1 MIAHLQQST
10 GLPVWLIGTSRG
22 TESAASVAMHIRDTI
37 AGLALTS
44 TLTVPTAKGASVAG
58 MALGKIGVPTL
69 LVAHEH
75 DACWVTPPHD
85 AAWIGKRLINAP
97 QVTGEI
103 FQRWR
108 SSLLAALWCSV
119 STRVLGD

>member
-22 TESAASVAMHIRDTI
+22 TESAAHVAMHSRETI
-37 AGLALTS
+37 ARLVLTS
-44 TLTVPTAKGASVAG
+44 TLTVPTAKGVSVAG

-85 AAWIGKRLINAP
+85 AAWIGKRLVNVP
-97 QVTGEI
+97 
-103 FQRWR
+103 RWR